1 MEELGCLIGLVYN
14 IVLFLLE
21 LAVDDA
27 DFLTLQ
33 QETVLTLQGGAQQP
47 GRHATGASVAS
58 IGCSTDIYHE
68 HLGGCTAHL
77 AVGGSTRGLIN
88 CMNC

>member
-1 MEELGCLIGLVYN
+1 MEELGCLIGLVHN

-33 QETVLTLQGGAQQP
+33 QETVLTLLSSRRRTTARAACNWSISS
-47 GRHATGASVAS
+47 RHRLQ
-58 IGCSTDIYHE
+58 H
-68 HLGGCTAHL
+68 
-77 AVGGSTRGLIN
+77 
-88 CMNC
+88 